1 MSSKVISLCL
11 VFVFLISIASAASEV
26 PVEPTSPE
34 AAFTANIAYGNAPLK
49 VTFTDIGTGGVPT
62 SWYWDFGDG
71 INSKHA
77 QTATHTFT
85 DPGTYTV
92 TLTVNNDAGSDT
104 ATKTDYITVSSES
117 EASETSEV
125 AEASEAPAKPTATF
139 TADVTTG
146 YAPLGVHFTSETT
159 GNPTSY
165 FWVFEPETNNDWNS
179 NHAVTAVHTFKN
191 PGVYTVN
198 LVVSNSAG
206 SSTVTETN
214 YITVLAKPTQKP
226 TAAFTADVKRGKVSL
241 VVKFADTST
250 GGVPTSWYWDF
261 GDGTNSED
269 AQITI
274 HTFTKP
280 GTYTVTLTVTNDGGS
295 DTVSKAN
302 YITVS
307 SASEVPIASF
317 YSPQAEKE
325 VALGESLDVP
335 ATVSFID
342 SSTGSPTS
350 WFWDFGDGET
360 STVKNPTHKYVEAG
374 SYTVTLT
381 VTNDAGSNK
390 VSRDAY
396 VLAVAKEQP
405 ENTPT
410 DPPENKETGQTV
422 NTETNIVNNYY
433 NTHTDS
439 PEDKGSGQNAD
450 MSKLSEENRK
460 ESTSASFSLHGE
472 KTDVVCGEDILLK
485 LSAVNFITKPPM
497 HVQVIIIPPSGMSV
511 SSSEFVQSGAGQY
524 TTTYDLDPGQ
534 GKDIEIR
541 IESNQPGNFNVEGK
555 VIYYFGEDIKG
566 AEDYKLDLPIKVEPK
581 SDPQLIS
588 NPASYPI
595 PGLGVA
601 SLVFILMTVFIF
613 KRKQK

>member
-1 MSSKVISLCL
+1 
-11 VFVFLISIASAASEV
+11 VFLISIASAASEV

-71 INSKHA
+71 IDSEHA
-77 QTATHTFT
+77 QTATHTFN

-104 ATKTDYITVSSES
+104 ATKTDYITVTSES
-117 EASETSEV
+117 EASETSEGV
-125 AEASEAPAKPTATF
+125 EASEVPAKPTATF

-146 YAPLGVHFTSETT
+146 YAPLSVHFTSETT
-159 GNPTSY
+159 GNPISY

-179 NHAVTAVHTFKN
+179 NHPVTAVHTFKN

-206 SSTVTETN
+206 SSTMTETN

-226 TAAFTADVKRGKVSL
+226 TAAFTADVKRGKVPL
-241 VVKFADTST
+241 GVKFADTST

-261 GDGTNSED
+261 GDGTTSED
-269 AQITI
+269 AQTAV

-280 GTYTVTLTVTNDGGS
+280 GIYTVTLTVTNDGGS

-302 YITVS
+302 YITAS
-307 SASEVPIASF
+307 AASEMPIASF
-317 YSPQAEKE
+317 YSLQAEKE
-325 VALGESLDVP
+325 VTRGESLDVP
-335 ATVSFID
+335 ATVSFRD
-342 SSTGSPTS
+342 SSTGSPAS

-390 VSRDAY
+390 VSKDAY

-405 ENTPT
+405 ENIPT
-410 DPPENKETGQTV
+410 APPENKETGQ
-422 NTETNIVNNYY
+422 
-433 NTHTDS
+433 
-439 PEDKGSGQNAD
+439 NAD
-450 MSKLSEENRK
+450 ISTLSEENRK
-460 ESTSASFSLHGE
+460 TSSSASFSLHGE

-485 LSAVNFITKPPM
+485 LSAVNFITKPIM

-541 IESNQPGNFNVEGK
+541 IESNQPGNLNVEGK

>member
-71 INSKHA
+71 IDSEHA

-104 ATKTDYITVSSES
+104 ATKTDYITVTSES
-117 EASETSEV
+117 EASETSEGV
-125 AEASEAPAKPTATF
+125 DASEAPAKPTATF

-179 NHAVTAVHTFKN
+179 NHPVTAVHTFKN

-226 TAAFTADVKRGKVSL
+226 TAAFTADVKRGKVPL
-241 VVKFADTST
+241 GVKFADTST

-261 GDGTNSED
+261 GDGTTSED
-269 AQITI
+269 AQTAV

-302 YITVS
+302 YITAS
-307 SASEVPIASF
+307 AASEMPIASF
-317 YSPQAEKE
+317 YSLQAEKE
-325 VALGESLDVP
+325 VTRGESLDVP

-342 SSTGSPTS
+342 SSTGSPAS

-390 VSRDAY
+390 VSKDAY

-410 DPPENKETGQTV
+410 APPENKETGQ
-422 NTETNIVNNYY
+422 
-433 NTHTDS
+433 
-439 PEDKGSGQNAD
+439 NAD
-450 MSKLSEENRK
+450 ISTLSEENRK
-460 ESTSASFSLHGE
+460 TSSSASFSLHGE

-485 LSAVNFITKPPM
+485 LSAVNFITKPIM

-541 IESNQPGNFNVEGK
+541 IESNQPGNLNVEGK

-588 NPASYPI
+588 NLESYPI
-595 PGLGVA
+595 PGPGVA

-613 KRKQK
+613 RRKQK